1 MEDAKSSDLQQQMAQ
16 LEATLDALPVS
27 QREVVMTRLR
37 DAMLANGEQL
47 SAEDDNVCRQFAE
60 GAVSVRQDRWFDDY
74 NESDPHKGLKMKSSR
89 EFARAQLVAGCP
101 I

>member
-27 QREVVMTRLR
+27 QREMVMTRLR

-60 GAVSVRQDRWFDDY
+60 GAVSVRQVQEHFGNRMWYAFGLRPDSDD
-74 NESDPHKGLKMKSSR
+74 
-89 EFARAQLVAGCP
+89 AA
-101 I
+101 